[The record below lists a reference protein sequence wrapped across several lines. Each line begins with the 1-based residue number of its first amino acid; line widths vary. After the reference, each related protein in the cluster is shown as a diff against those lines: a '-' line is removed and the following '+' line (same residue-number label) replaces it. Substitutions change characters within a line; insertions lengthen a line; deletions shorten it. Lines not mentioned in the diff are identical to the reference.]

1 MRNSFH
7 ETPRSPSK
15 AIMLR
20 SGWGILWSS
29 QNQCTAV
36 NLFSYIHWFQ
46 ASALPILLPTS
57 ATRVF
62 HLSGSRYV
70 QLQFLFRH
78 PFFFC
83 TFPQLPLTPGPT
95 AVCLLRLLKYCKYC
109 RVAPVVVA
117 VEESILW
124 INHPDRKGLAGVRKG
139 LGHWTFSRAVVT
151 PVPTSKSIHPRKV
164 VQVVQIG
171 GHCC

>member
-1 MRNSFH
+1 MYSCKSFFLYPLIPGISTAH
-7 ETPRSPSK
+7 LTTDLGYSCLSLIRFPLCATTVSFQTP
-15 AIMLR
+15 
-20 SGWGILWSS
+20 
-29 QNQCTAV
+29 V
-36 NLFSYIHWFQ
+36 
-46 ASALPILLPTS
+46 
-57 ATRVF
+57 
-62 HLSGSRYV
+62 
-70 QLQFLFRH
+70 
-78 PFFFC
+78 FFC

-151 PVPTSKSIHPRKV
+151 SNTSHTSYLSQTPQTCRCKNFLSGVNFSRLSEKNAYIWLFQRHF
-164 VQVVQIG
+164 
-171 GHCC
+171 

>member
-29 QNQCTAV
+29 QTQCTAV
-36 NLFSYIHWFQ
+36 LYNSFPISTDSRHQQYPSYNRLQ
-46 ASALPILLPTS
+46 LPASFTYQVPMCNYN
-57 ATRVF
+57 
-62 HLSGSRYV
+62 HLSDTS
-70 QLQFLFRH
+70 
-78 PFFFC
+78 FFFLC
-83 TFPQLPLTPGPT
+83 TFPQLPFTPGPT
-95 AVCLLRLLKYCKYC
+95 AVCLLRLSKYCKYG

-139 LGHWTFSRAVVT
+139 LGH
-151 PVPTSKSIHPRKV
+151 
-164 VQVVQIG
+164 
-171 GHCC
+171 